1 MSPGPASATE
11 SSSRD
16 GAAAPRT
23 RRLLVGLTG
32 GIGSGKSTVAD
43 LFAARGAAIVD
54 TDAIAHEL
62 TGPGGAAIAA
72 IRAEFGERVIRAD
85 GALDRDAM
93 RERAFENPAARRKLE
108 AILHPMIRAES
119 RRRLEAAE
127 GPYAMLVVPLLVESG
142 DRAGGV
148 DRVLVVDCPVEVQ
161 VERVMRRSGLSR
173 ERVQTI
179 LAAQASREQRL
190 AAADDVIDNGGA
202 PAALDAQVEAL
213 HRRYLRGA

>member
-1 MSPGPASATE
+1 MSPAPASATE

-16 GAAAPRT
+16 SAAAPRA

-43 LFAARGAAIVD
+43 RFAARGAAIVD

-72 IRAEFGERVIRAD
+72 IRAEFGDRVIRAD

-93 RERAFENPAARRKLE
+93 RERAFEDPAARRKLE

-119 RRRLEAAE
+119 QRRLEVAE
-127 GPYAMLVVPLLVESG
+127 GPYAMLVVPLLGESE

-148 DRVLVVDCPVEVQ
+148 DRVLGDHTGLPVRIVKEP
-161 VERVMRRSGLSR
+161 L
-173 ERVQTI
+173 
-179 LAAQASREQRL
+179 LAVARGTAIYLENLDLLKRL
-190 AAADDVIDNGGA
+190 RAGGG
-202 PAALDAQVEAL
+202 E
-213 HRRYLRGA
+213 